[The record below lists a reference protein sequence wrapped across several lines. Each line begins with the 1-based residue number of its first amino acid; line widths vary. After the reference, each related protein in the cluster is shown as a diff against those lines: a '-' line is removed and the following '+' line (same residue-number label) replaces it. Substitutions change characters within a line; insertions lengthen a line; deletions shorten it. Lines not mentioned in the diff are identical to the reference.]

1 MSVLVGNPEDP
12 FSHNEAHF
20 ISGAEL
26 KRLPVVFADKTPLE
40 LFKVISDAVSGLI
53 IRLFARKP
61 PRLSAFLLASSGKV
75 HTMPQR

>member
-1 MSVLVGNPEDP
+1 MSDLVGNSEDR
-12 FSHNEAHF
+12 FSYNEAHF

-26 KRLPVVFADKTPLE
+26 KRLPVVFAGKTPLE
-40 LFKVISDAVSGLI
+40 LFNVISEAVSGLI

-61 PRLSAFLLASSGKV
+61 PRHSAYLLASSGKV